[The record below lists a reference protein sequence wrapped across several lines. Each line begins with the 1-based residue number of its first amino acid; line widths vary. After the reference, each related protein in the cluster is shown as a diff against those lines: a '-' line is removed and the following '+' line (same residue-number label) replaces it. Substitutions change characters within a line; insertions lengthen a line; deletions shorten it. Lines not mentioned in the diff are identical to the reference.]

1 MLFELESDLI
11 EVLMKML
18 ECMHAMNALD
28 FELLIISECQMKL

>member
-18 ECMHAMNALD
+18 ECMHVMNTQH
-28 FELLIISECQMKL
+28 FELLIFSERQMKL